1 MEETKQ
7 LIRDRLNEQLVP
19 TDANTLA
26 DEIIEKIEM
35 KAIPVDVINAMWD
48 ITAQGSIITD
58 EFINFIFAYPIEQ
71 ATADNINKGYEHGQT
86 TEN

>member
-7 LIRDRLNEQLVP
+7 LIRERLNEQLVLS
-19 TDANTLA
+19 DANAIA
-26 DEIIEKIEM
+26 DKIIEKIEM

-58 EFINFIFAYPIEQ
+58 EFINFIFAEPTDLDGTQ
-71 ATADNINKGYEHGQT
+71 LQEHDT
-86 TEN
+86 